1 MLLCLFLGI
10 SIYKSSAMD
19 PPPAIESYTFAMQ
32 LPPETDCFVRKKI
45 KKKEGDSAGA
55 PTAPQAPVS
64 PGLMRLYPVAFD
76 RSFRKGIC
84 MVREI
89 YSDGS
94 DTQFYFV
101 QGWCAYDDAMKGLNI
116 RRQEEGRKYSLMD
129 DYHFPELMWAVAS
142 TQQVDPKV
150 KEGEPKIHVYET
162 AEKDYKLIVD
172 AKTGYPLKFNRYG
185 EEWTY
190 TYKPDSTPIV
200 VPEKLKSG
208 LLRVLP
214 HEEQ

>member
-1 MLLCLFLGI
+1 
-10 SIYKSSAMD
+10 
-19 PPPAIESYTFAMQ
+19 
-32 LPPETDCFVRKKI
+32 
-45 KKKEGDSAGA
+45 
-55 PTAPQAPVS
+55 
-64 PGLMRLYPVAFD
+64 
-76 RSFRKGIC
+76 

-94 DTQFYFV
+94 STPFYFLK
-101 QGWCAYDDAMKGLNI
+101 GWCAYDDAMKGINI

-142 TQQVDPKV
+142 TQKVDPEV
-150 KEGEPKIHVYET
+150 KEGEPKIHVFET
-162 AEKDYKLIVD
+162 PEKNYKLIVD
-172 AKTGYPLKFNRYG
+172 AKTGYPLKFNVHG

-200 VPEKLKSG
+200 IPENLKPG

-214 HEEQ
+214 KEE